1 MSRGKGK
8 SDFSN
13 GLGPDKWYLNR
24 IGTDLPSLMFDTDI
38 RGKQRDLEALR
49 EEHATAGQKETNEK
63 EA

>member
-8 SDFSN
+8 SDFSY

-24 IGTDLPSLMFDTDI
+24 IGTDLPSLMFNTDI
-38 RGKQRDLEALR
+38 RGNERDLEALR
-49 EEHATAGQKETNEK
+49 EEHSTTVQNNTNEK

>member
-24 IGTDLPSLMFDTDI
+24 IGTPLPSLMFDTDV
-38 RGKQRDLEALR
+38 RGQQRNIEDLR
-49 EEHATAGQKETNEK
+49 EQHQTVVQKDTNEK